1 MAQSCLRHITVEVNC
16 GFSRTAI
23 RELTNRNKGCSNDSD
38 AQNRALE
45 FQNLFKDCPKYFHNG
60 SYFDSCGYNGSQ
72 FDRDCKSVLLHFHK
86 KWHPKESRL
95 DYEKQFSIENWKA
108 LPTHKQ
114 KGHTMAK
121 CEACRDEYYHYQQN
135 YPQGP
140 HFNPVPILSVDV
152 QELHRLGKAK
162 GTRKVLAE
170 MNASF
175 SNVFDASFTSSL
187 VKHGKEP
194 VHMKPTPNERKK
206 N

>member
-23 RELTNRNKGCSNDSD
+23 RELTNRNKGCHNDSD

-45 FQNLFKDCPKYFHNG
+45 FQNLFKDCPKYFHYG
-60 SYFDSCGYNGSQ
+60 SYFDSCRYNGSQ

-121 CEACRDEYYHYQQN
+121 CEACRDEYYTTTINWSTHKDHTSIQYQPSQTIVKN
-135 YPQGP
+135 Q
-140 HFNPVPILSVDV
+140 H
-152 QELHRLGKAK
+152 A
-162 GTRKVLAE
+162 VL
-170 MNASF
+170 N
-175 SNVFDASFTSSL
+175 T
-187 VKHGKEP
+187 
-194 VHMKPTPNERKK
+194 
-206 N
+206 